1 MTGLVEMA
9 SVPPW
14 KLGLSNCNGDF
25 EEFNEIDRNHSDNNI
40 HMNEML
46 DIPTWKRELMS
57 KKTKNVIQESKKTCV
72 FDSSSISPVIDT
84 NSNGIKS
91 PNEPSK
97 FEEKVNNVYPV
108 KSDTSTSSVI
118 SSNSKMGTNAKSYEE
133 KDYKDEP
140 IRNSIEISH
149 LKHVHSNPFFER
161 LGVDHPHGHIYNDS
175 VQSDMTNGI
184 TGDDNDTNE
193 AYAPNSGFVDK
204 LRLKFAKL
212 REKSEKSNFKSSRR
226 FASLES
232 LVDVGKS
239 KHDVK
244 STYEKAGDKNQR
256 QHDNIK
262 KTADYNIRTKL
273 RSAPPPPVQRPRVS
287 STGSTT
293 NDVVVAKNEQHVS
306 SDFMKGRDDIVI
318 IEHEVKDKPT
328 TVKKTKDIPEAGSIH
343 SLKEGKAKT
352 DLPKPNTV
360 ITFRSLF
367 EKRVTNTPK
376 LPDFY
381 ASKFNLPKGK
391 LPPKPAVP
399 PRRVSQSAIET
410 SSKIEKETIPN
421 EKIESEFEKDISTK
435 KSSDM
440 IEPTPAQTVKDL
452 SQMFKQKPDRPFESP
467 KTKRRSPEKKAIFD
481 SSVITPVR
489 NGVKEDDIIISLK
502 EDNKDLSPRSGTID
516 KPAHPR
522 KKPERINR
530 PKISPQS
537 SVEEKSYKISKP
549 FISSQTSIEEVKRS
563 SKEINRDAEDKK
575 PEDSTT
581 LFPKRKQIFDSSFI
595 TETVSSPV
603 APPRVKGQKPKK
615 QAPSIEDAEKN
626 KTISSQSQ
634 KQTDS
639 IKLKD
644 GNEQEKTV
652 NSRNVF
658 SVEEINER
666 NKQKQLEAEKHL
678 QKISQKSVKVEN
690 NRQISNIPKDED
702 SKNNDTP
709 TRGLPSIIANRLN
722 KTDNNVNIGKGI
734 IPLSSAKDE
743 SSEEEEE
750 PRLVKPSHLRS
761 IKSSSPNV
769 PNKNNEEN
777 SSETLNFK
785 NVLKSSKNNQ
795 VPRTNIDDLIGGRK
809 NKKPSAVFDSS
820 NIAVSPATNG
830 VPPLNLSDLVNDK
843 PLGHPYQEGYIAT
856 KIAPC
861 NYVFEGAGV
870 KLKTTPL
877 VKRRMDKGKI
887 KFHEDPRLHEYQSE
901 GAALHDYLA
910 QNPHEEVEA
919 KKQHEETTVTM
930 SLGGSLGDE
939 SSDDVDEPTTPRE
952 DGTIKSNTPLGG
964 LSAGELTNYRSK
976 YQTED
981 FQFGMSF
988 SEPEPEPKKEEVEIE
1003 DYENKDFQ
1011 PADEDSTIN
1020 YTDSSITDMLF

>member
-25 EEFNEIDRNHSDNNI
+25 EEFNEIDRNNSDSNT

-84 NSNGIKS
+84 NSNGIK
-91 PNEPSK
+91 PPHEPSK
-97 FEEKVNNVYPV
+97 LEEKVNNVYPV

-118 SSNSKMGTNAKSYEE
+118 SSNSKMGTTAKSYEE

-140 IRNSIEISH
+140 IRNSIETSH

-175 VQSDMTNGI
+175 AQSDMTNGI
-184 TGDDNDTNE
+184 TGDDNDMNE
-193 AYAPNSGFVDK
+193 EYAPNSGFVDK
-204 LRLKFAKL
+204 LRLKFSKL
-212 REKSEKSNFKSSRR
+212 REKSEKNNFKSSRR

-244 STYEKAGDKNQR
+244 STFEKAGDKNQR

-273 RSAPPPPVQRPRVS
+273 RSAPPPPVHRPRVS

-328 TVKKTKDIPEAGSIH
+328 KVKKTKDIPEAGSVH

-391 LPPKPAVP
+391 VPPKPAVP

-410 SSKIEKETIPN
+410 SSKVEKETIPN
-421 EKIESEFEKDISTK
+421 EKIESESEKDISTK

-502 EDNKDLSPRSGTID
+502 EDSKDLSPRSGTID

-522 KKPERINR
+522 KKPERVNR

-549 FISSQTSIEEVKRS
+549 IVSSQTSIEEVKRS
-563 SKEINRDAEDKK
+563 SKEVNLNAEDKK

-644 GNEQEKTV
+644 RNEQEKPV

-690 NRQISNIPKDED
+690 NKKISNIPKDED

-761 IKSSSPNV
+761 TKSSSPNV

-877 VKRRMDKGKI
+877 VKRRTDKGKI

-952 DGTIKSNTPLGG
+952 DSTIKSNTPLGG

-1003 DYENKDFQ
+1003 DYENRDIQ

>member
-14 KLGLSNCNGDF
+14 KLGLSNLNGDL
-25 EEFNEIDRNHSDNNI
+25 EELNEIHSDSNT

-57 KKTKNVIQESKKTCV
+57 KKTKNVIHESKKTCV
-72 FDSSSISPVIDT
+72 FDSSSISPLIDT
-84 NSNGIKS
+84 NSNDIKS
-91 PNEPSK
+91 PHEPSK
-97 FEEKVNNVYPV
+97 PEEKVNNVYPV

-118 SSNSKMGTNAKSYEE
+118 SSNSKMSTKTKSYEE
-133 KDYKDEP
+133 KDYKDGP
-140 IRNSIEISH
+140 IRNSIETSH

-175 VQSDMTNGI
+175 FQSDITNGI
-184 TGDDNDTNE
+184 TGDDNDMNE
-193 AYAPNSGFVDK
+193 EYAPNSGFVDK
-204 LRLKFAKL
+204 LRLKFSKL
-212 REKSEKSNFKSSRR
+212 REKSEKGFKSSRR

-244 STYEKAGDKNQR
+244 SAFEKADDKNQR
-256 QHDNIK
+256 QYDRVQKTTDNNIK
-262 KTADYNIRTKL
+262 TKL
-273 RSAPPPPVQRPRVS
+273 RSAPQPPVHRPRVS
-287 STGSTT
+287 STGSST
-293 NDVVVAKNEQHVS
+293 NDVVGSKNDQHVS

-318 IEHEVKDKPT
+318 IEHEVQDKPT
-328 TVKKTKDIPEAGSIH
+328 TVNKSKEIPEAGSVH
-343 SLKEGKAKT
+343 SLKDGKAKT

-367 EKRVTNTPK
+367 EKRVSNTPK

-399 PRRVSQSAIET
+399 PRRISQSAIET
-410 SSKIEKETIPN
+410 ASKVENESIPN
-421 EKIESEFEKDISTK
+421 EKIESEREKDISTK

-452 SQMFKQKPDRPFESP
+452 SQLFKQKPDRPFESP

-481 SSVITPVR
+481 SSIITPVR
-489 NGVKEDDIIISLK
+489 NEVKQDDIIISK
-502 EDNKDLSPRSGTID
+502 EDKKDLSPRLGTID
-516 KPAHPR
+516 KPAYPR
-522 KKPERINR
+522 KKPERVNR

-537 SVEEKSYKISKP
+537 SVEEKSYQINKP
-549 FISSQTSIEEVKRS
+549 FVSSQTSLEELNVKKS
-563 SKEINRDAEDKK
+563 IKEVNLNAEDKK

-595 TETVSSPV
+595 TETVSTPV
-603 APPRVKGQKPKK
+603 APPRVKSQKPKK
-615 QAPSIEDAEKN
+615 QAPSIEDAEKI

-634 KQTDS
+634 TNTDS
-639 IKLKD
+639 TKLKD
-644 GNEQEKTV
+644 RNEQEKPFTP
-652 NSRNVF
+652 RNVM

-678 QKISQKSVKVEN
+678 QKISQNSVKVEN
-690 NRQISNIPKDED
+690 NRQISNIPKDD
-702 SKNNDTP
+702 DNKNNDTP
-709 TRGLPSIIANRLN
+709 TRGLPSVIAKRLN
-722 KTDNNVNIGKGI
+722 KTDNNVNLGKGI

-761 IKSSSPNV
+761 TKSSSPNV

-809 NKKPSAVFDSS
+809 NKKPAAVFDSS

-870 KLKTTPL
+870 KLKTTPMI
-877 VKRRMDKGKI
+877 KRRKDKGKI
-887 KFHEDPRLHEYQSE
+887 KFHEDPKLHEYQSE
-901 GAALHDYLA
+901 GAALHDYLT
-910 QNPHEEVEA
+910 QNPHEEVEVH
-919 KKQHEETTVTM
+919 KQQEETTVM

-952 DGTIKSNTPLGG
+952 DGTIKSNTPLG
-964 LSAGELTNYRSK
+964 LPAGELTNYRSK

-988 SEPEPEPKKEEVEIE
+988 SEPEPEPKKEDLDLEE
-1003 DYENKDFQ
+1003 YENMDLQ

-1020 YTDSSITDMLF
+1020 YTDSSISDMLF